1 VALVGEPAFT
11 ICAFCLMT
19 SAGVRMAHETSSAR
33 DEAPAWT
40 TAMGRTPL
48 GDAFVV
54 LSWVK
59 SVFVRSYVVK
69 NAPAETCQTKS
80 SRVRAKNGK
89 LKCRKVD
96 FLHEGKVAIITL
108 PSPWYTPRNNA
119 GFGFPVEALV

>member
-1 VALVGEPAFT
+1 MDYGYGENAVGGC
-11 ICAFCLMT
+11 ICGVEFGEERFC
-19 SAGVRMAHETSSAR
+19 A
-33 DEAPAWT
+33 
-40 TAMGRTPL
+40 
-48 GDAFVV
+48 
-54 LSWVK
+54 
-59 SVFVRSYVVK
+59 YVVK